1 MDEFNEHSADFANQ
15 VASLLLVIYRNYHHD
30 FRNYS
35 SSFLCRRTVAYARKH
50 EFETFDSL
58 ARKLLSDE
66 NELERFIASLSLPTT
81 RMFRDE
87 AVFKQIRET
96 VLPYLA
102 QTQLD
107 KVWSAGCSTGEE
119 AYSLAILLKEE
130 IDRRVITFATDFSEK
145 SLHSAEKGIYS
156 LRRMRAYTS
165 SYMISGGRADF
176 SNYYSS
182 DDENAIMNTQLKR
195 NIVFAQHNLVT
206 DSSFNEFDLI
216 LCRNVLIYFNRELQ
230 EHVLS
235 LLFQSL
241 RPGGILILGDKES
254 LRSMT
259 SRRNFVEI
267 DRALRIFR
275 RID

>member
-1 MDEFNEHSADFANQ
+1 MNELSENSADFANQ

-50 EFETFDSL
+50 EFETFDAL

-66 NELERFIASLSLPTT
+66 SELKRFIASLSLPTT

-87 AVFKQIRET
+87 GVFKQIRDT
-96 VLPYLA
+96 VIPNLA

-130 IDRRVITFATDFSEK
+130 LDRKVITFATDFSER
-145 SLHSAEKGIYS
+145 SLHAAQKGIYS

-182 DDENAIMNTQLKR
+182 DDENAIINAQLKR

-206 DSSFNEFDLI
+206 DSTFNEFDLI

-230 EHVLS
+230 EHVLT

-254 LRSMT
+254 LRSMF
-259 SRRNFVEI
+259 SRQNFVEV
-267 DRALRIFR
+267 DHALRIFR
-275 RID
+275 RAD